1 MEMRIQNG
9 DFVPDHRGIPQVVD
23 GVEETINRVFFCL
36 CARRGGFALLPG
48 LGSRLR
54 EISGSGEN
62 RDLTAAVMVREAL
75 ESLDG
80 VQVGEVSTARQGE
93 ALTISI
99 RLQLAVGEYEIEVGV
114 PYGQ

>member
-1 MEMRIQNG
+1 MSPAPAAGTDRPLER
-9 DFVPDHRGIPQVVD
+9 R
-23 GVEETINRVFFCL
+23 
-36 CARRGGFALLPG
+36 CAG

-75 ESLDG
+75 ESLDD
-80 VQVGEVSTARQGE
+80 VQVGEVTTDQQGE
-93 ALTISI
+93 SLTISI

>member
-9 DFVPDHRGIPQVVD
+9 DFVPDHRGIPQAAD

-36 CARRGGFALLPG
+36 CARRGGFAPLPG

-80 VQVGEVSTARQGE
+80 VQVGEVSTVRQGE
-93 ALTISI
+93 ALTVSI
-99 RLQLAVGEYEIEVGV
+99 QFHIGAGDYELEVGV

>member
-9 DFVPDHRGIPQVVD
+9 DFVPDHRGIPQAVD

-36 CARRGGFALLPG
+36 CARRGGFAPLPG

-75 ESLDG
+75 
-80 VQVGEVSTARQGE
+80 RK
-93 ALTISI
+93 
-99 RLQLAVGEYEIEVGV
+99 
-114 PYGQ
+114 PGQRPGGGGHHRPAGGAPHHFHQAAACGGRI